1 MDGKVM
7 TQFQDP
13 RPEDLRE
20 WIIDAVRAVREA
32 SPDCRILVDA
42 NDRYTCVDFHR
53 FLADVADGNIV
64 CIEGIPGTS
73 TALDYAHYPIVDGQ
87 VQVPDLPGF
96 AMPLKEE

>member
-1 MDGKVM
+1 MDYRRGAGGARGLSRL
-7 TQFQDP
+7 P
-13 RPEDLRE
+13 DLSRRQRQVHLRRLPPLS
-20 WIIDAVRAVREA
+20 D
-32 SPDCRILVDA
+32 DVD
-42 NDRYTCVDFHR
+42 
-53 FLADVADGNIV
+53 DGNIV